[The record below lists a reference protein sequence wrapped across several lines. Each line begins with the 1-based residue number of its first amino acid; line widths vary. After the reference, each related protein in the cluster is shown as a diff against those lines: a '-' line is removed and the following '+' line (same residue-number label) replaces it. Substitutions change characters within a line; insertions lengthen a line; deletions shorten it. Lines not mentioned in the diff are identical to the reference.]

1 MPEIRTLALVV
12 ITSLV
17 LVILGVGSISSQAQ
31 ASTKKYIGDEF
42 GINSIRLAPTQHVS
56 ANSSAVID
64 FKTLLNVPIE
74 LYQPISI
81 AVNSVALENLPDN
94 NLTVSSVNYSQNWLY
109 AILVTNHAVDN
120 HWEEVRD
127 KDLVEVLAN
136 RREDGGWISFVKGTQ
151 GFLQLAQAA
160 PSSWMDFSYLTKDA
174 SSRPSTVNLTQSVEY
189 LFPWIAGQN
198 WFQVQGWHQGDH
210 LDFQPVVRTNPP
222 THFAVLAAAE
232 GTMSLVCGGRG
243 TLDPYQVHIRISH
256 PDGNSTYYLHL
267 DANTIRYD
275 LIGKSIT
282 RGQFIGLLYN
292 GVQGS
297 GNGYQFNTNCGY
309 GQAVHLHFGV
319 PRNITINGYAVNT
332 VASATFATKYGSSN
346 MRIDDVDVPG
356 WFTTDVHLS
365 TGSGFTIARWAQ
377 QQGGYWDS
385 QKWFTGDFDGD
396 GKTDFANLYN
406 DNEFASIDVHRS
418 TGTSFE
424 LQHWAGQQGGY
435 WDSQKWFMGDFDG
448 DGKTDFANLYNDNE
462 FASIDVHRST
472 GTSFELQHWA
482 GQQGGYWDSQKWF
495 MGDFDGDGKTD
506 FANLYNDNEF
516 ASIDVH
522 RSTGTSFE
530 LQHWAGQ
537 QGGYWDSQKWFTGD
551 FNGDGKTD
559 FANLYNDNGFASIDV
574 HRSTGTSFELQH
586 WAGQQGGYWDS
597 QKWFTGDF
605 SGDGKTDFAN
615 LYNDNGFASIDVHRS
630 TGTSFELQ
638 HWAGQ
643 QGGYW
648 DSQKWFTG
656 DFNGDGKTDF
666 ANLYND
672 NGFAS
677 IDVHR
682 STGTSFELQHWAGQ
696 QGGYWDSQKWFTG
709 DFNGDKKVELTK
721 IWKDI
726 GPVVNSV
733 ASTGAVLATPYS
745 LAEIPSDTFTSAVT
759 LTQAIHFEIPST
771 LAAYSRNLTTLPN
784 NLIGLNRF
792 YESSAVYSNSLQ
804 LAIPTQPYSLTIQ
817 YDEPDIM
824 GVNEYTIALYYWN
837 GNQWVKEP
845 SSTLDTVNNRVNATP
860 KVLGQWAILGS
871 NSWPIY
877 LPTIV
882 K

>member
-406 DNEFASIDVHRS
+406 DN
-418 TGTSFE
+418 
-424 LQHWAGQQGGY
+424 
-435 WDSQKWFMGDFDG
+435 
-448 DGKTDFANLYNDNE
+448 
-462 FASIDVHRST
+462 
-472 GTSFELQHWA
+472 
-482 GQQGGYWDSQKWF
+482 
-495 MGDFDGDGKTD
+495 
-506 FANLYNDNEF
+506 
-516 ASIDVH
+516 
-522 RSTGTSFE
+522 
-530 LQHWAGQ
+530 
-537 QGGYWDSQKWFTGD
+537 
-551 FNGDGKTD
+551 
-559 FANLYNDNGFASIDV
+559 
-574 HRSTGTSFELQH
+574 
-586 WAGQQGGYWDS
+586 
-597 QKWFTGDF
+597 
-605 SGDGKTDFAN
+605 
-615 LYNDNGFASIDVHRS
+615 
-630 TGTSFELQ
+630 
-638 HWAGQ
+638 
-643 QGGYW
+643 
-648 DSQKWFTG
+648 
-656 DFNGDGKTDF
+656 
-666 ANLYND
+666 
-672 NGFAS
+672 GFAS

>member
-406 DNEFASIDVHRS
+406 DN
-418 TGTSFE
+418 
-424 LQHWAGQQGGY
+424 
-435 WDSQKWFMGDFDG
+435 
-448 DGKTDFANLYNDNE
+448 
-462 FASIDVHRST
+462 
-472 GTSFELQHWA
+472 
-482 GQQGGYWDSQKWF
+482 
-495 MGDFDGDGKTD
+495 
-506 FANLYNDNEF
+506 
-516 ASIDVH
+516 
-522 RSTGTSFE
+522 
-530 LQHWAGQ
+530 
-537 QGGYWDSQKWFTGD
+537 
-551 FNGDGKTD
+551 
-559 FANLYNDNGFASIDV
+559 
-574 HRSTGTSFELQH
+574 
-586 WAGQQGGYWDS
+586 
-597 QKWFTGDF
+597 
-605 SGDGKTDFAN
+605 
-615 LYNDNGFASIDVHRS
+615 GFASIDVHRS